1 MENESRRLALYWRGE
16 RIGTL
21 VEPSVD
27 MYWWRARWEPRDCEA
42 AREFLARVEAG
53 EDPEV
58 LVGDESPL
66 RLLATAAAG
75 DELELKG
82 R

>member
-1 MENESRRLALYWRGE
+1 MANESRRLALYWRGE

-21 VEPSVD
+21 VDPEVD
-27 MYWWRARWEPRDCEA
+27 MYWWHARWERHECPAVE
-42 AREFLARVEAG
+42 EFVALVEAG

-58 LVGDESPL
+58 LVGDESPTRL
-66 RLLATAAAG
+66 RVTAAAG